1 METKRRII
9 ATGLPCRY
17 TFYLYDSTKS
27 GMARVGW
34 EDAEM
39 SIGYAA
45 EPLTI
50 AAYIDIVKPIV
61 SHGRVCVG
69 ITGSERVI
77 YVQDEL
83 VRAA

>member
-1 METKRRII
+1 METKRRFI

-45 EPLTI
+45 ESLTI

-69 ITGSERVI
+69 ITGFEREVLI
-77 YVQDEL
+77 
-83 VRAA
+83 RSRWTC